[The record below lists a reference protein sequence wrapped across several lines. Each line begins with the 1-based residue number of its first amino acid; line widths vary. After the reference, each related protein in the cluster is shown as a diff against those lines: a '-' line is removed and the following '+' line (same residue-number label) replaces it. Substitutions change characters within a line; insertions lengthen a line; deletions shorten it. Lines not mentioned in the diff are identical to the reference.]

1 MKSISKRTALLLS
14 MALTILFI
22 LNVQVSFSQNI
33 SQYWIANGNASG
45 ANQTPLSLGNQA
57 GTTSVPSFQLSTS
70 DNGTSYLNFYST
82 RYGSA
87 VNFTRSDPT
96 GNQYTIMGI
105 YGTNGIGGTA
115 SLYNTSNVV
124 TTLLNAQG
132 SSYLT
137 GGKVGIGT
145 NSPQAPLEASS
156 APLGSSPGT
165 IEMARISGNVG
176 NYAQIR
182 FLLNRF
188 TAGNNWNS
196 ASTRIQAWTDVTGQ
210 GYIDFNPS
218 GSPEASLAFGNGS
231 AEYMRFLSGNV
242 LIGKTTQTNTG
253 YMLDVNGN
261 SRMNEVVVNT
271 TGADFVFDPAYP
283 LAPLNELD
291 AYVRQQHHLPGIL
304 PAAQMQKEGLA
315 LGDNQTRQLAK
326 IEELTLYLIDLD
338 KEIAALKTK
347 IKELQEHNQTLENL
361 ERRIELLEHPDPQTS
376 KSTIGY

>member
-1 MKSISKRTALLLS
+1 MKSNSKRAALLLS
-14 MALTILFI
+14 MLLTFLFI
-22 LNVQVSFSQNI
+22 FNVQVSFSQNI

-45 ANQTPLSLGNQA
+45 ANQTPLSLGNQG

-70 DNGTSYLNFYST
+70 DNGTSFLNINST
-82 RYGSA
+82 RWGSA
-87 VNFTRSDPT
+87 VTFTRNDPT

-105 YGTNGIGGTA
+105 SGNNGAGGAA

-132 SSYLT
+132 NSYLT
-137 GGKVGIGT
+137 GGNVGIGT
-145 NSPQAPLEASS
+145 TSPQAPLEASS

-182 FLLNRF
+182 FLLNRY
-188 TAGNNWNS
+188 TAGNSWNS

-218 GSPEASLAFGNGS
+218 GSPGASLAFGNGS

-261 SRMNEVVVNT
+261 SRMNEVVVNA
-271 TGADFVFDPAYP
+271 TGADFVFDPAYR
-283 LAPLNELD
+283 LVPLNELD

-304 PAAQMQKEGLA
+304 SAAQMQKEGLA

-326 IEELTLYLIDLD
+326 IEELTLYLIEQN
-338 KEIAALKTK
+338 KKTAALEEK
-347 IKELQEHNQTLENL
+347 IKQLEARNQRLESL
-361 ERRIELLEHPDPQTS
+361 EQRIERLEHPQN
-376 KSTIGY
+376 